1 MTNTTS
7 QEALFEQLISNL
19 ESKRFAEVF
28 RYISFKPFETFKKH
42 QHIRIEINHVKKG
55 SCFIELENETISF
68 KEGELMII
76 CSDILHSFQSG
87 PNGCTL
93 MQLEFLPDMLSSFD
107 LDCEN
112 IFSSNNN
119 QPDIFSLQSK
129 VIKIINNTWITNA
142 VLCIIDE
149 LQKKKNHYRH
159 IVIMRYMELLIHIT
173 RHMKEN
179 YLPLCTNETLKKAIG
194 YIRCSYHDDINIG
207 EVALQA
213 EVSERYLRKIF
224 AKYLNLSP
232 IDYLNQIR
240 INKAVELITL
250 TEQSIKEICFLCGF
264 KSPQYFSRVFKQYV
278 GIAPKDFK
286 TKL

>member
-1 MTNTTS
+1 
-7 QEALFEQLISNL
+7 
-19 ESKRFAEVF
+19 
-28 RYISFKPFETFKKH
+28 
-42 QHIRIEINHVKKG
+42 
-55 SCFIELENETISF
+55 
-68 KEGELMII
+68 
-76 CSDILHSFQSG
+76 
-87 PNGCTL
+87 
-93 MQLEFLPDMLSSFD
+93 
-107 LDCEN
+107 
-112 IFSSNNN
+112 
-119 QPDIFSLQSK
+119 
-129 VIKIINNTWITNA
+129 IINNTWITNA

-194 YIRCSYHDDINIG
+194 YIHCSYHDDINIG